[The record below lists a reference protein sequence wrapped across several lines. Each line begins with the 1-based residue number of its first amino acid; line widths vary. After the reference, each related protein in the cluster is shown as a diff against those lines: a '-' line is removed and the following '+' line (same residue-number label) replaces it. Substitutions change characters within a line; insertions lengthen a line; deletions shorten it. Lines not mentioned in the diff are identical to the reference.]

1 MESILEDTLSWR
13 HVEHVV
19 ITGGEPMIQRDLA
32 KLVNALRERG
42 HFVTIETA
50 GTIHDAR
57 VKPDFFSISPK
68 LGNSYPWEHDSEL
81 ALHQSNNRNDLLPLF
96 LESGADC
103 QFKFVVEGERDLP
116 EILDL
121 IHRQRIPRHK
131 VCLMPQAVA
140 PAELVERGRRVAAIC
155 KRESLNFSG
164 RLQIELWGNERGT

>member
-1 MESILEDTLSWR
+1 MESILEDSLPWR

-32 KLVNALRERG
+32 ELVDALRKRG

-50 GTIHDAR
+50 GTIYDDR

-68 LGNSYPWEHDSEL
+68 LRNSYPWDHHSEL
-81 ALHQSNNRNDLLPLF
+81 AVHQSNNRNDLLPLF
-96 LESGADC
+96 LGSSADC
-103 QFKFVVEGERDLP
+103 QFKFVVEGEGDVP

-121 IHRQRIPRHK
+121 IREQRIPRHK
-131 VCLMPQAVA
+131 VCLMPQAVTA
-140 PAELVERGRRVAAIC
+140 DELLERGRLVAAIC
-155 KRESLNFSG
+155 KRESLNFTG